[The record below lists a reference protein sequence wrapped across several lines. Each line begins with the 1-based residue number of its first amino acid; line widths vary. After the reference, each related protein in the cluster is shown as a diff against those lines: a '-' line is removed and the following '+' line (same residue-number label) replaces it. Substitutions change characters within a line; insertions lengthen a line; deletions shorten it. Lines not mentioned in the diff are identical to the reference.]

1 MEIILLLITI
11 FIIIIALIASRFV
24 DNSNPYPFSKKQTI
38 YSSTERSF
46 YQLLEKAVGNDY
58 KILTRVKLTD
68 IVETKGAASSKN
80 KRAALIKANAKSV
93 DFVLCDKKTLAIS
106 GVIDLINNS
115 SKDGHRAK
123 SDWFVNGT
131 LEAAAIPHIRIKI
144 KAGYKV
150 EDIRN
155 CVLFKL
161 GKPKQ
166 AESKPLVRGTIGRP
180 PRSPLAGLPTGM
192 RAPATAMAQA

>member
-1 MEIILLLITI
+1 MEFILVLITI
-11 FIIIIALIASRFV
+11 FLVIIALIASRMI
-24 DNSNPYPFSKKQTI
+24 DNSNPYPFSKKQSI

-46 YQLLEKAVGNDY
+46 YQLLEKAVGNEY

-68 IVETKGAASSKN
+68 LVETKDSATSKN
-80 KRAALIKANAKSV
+80 RRAALLKAGAKSV

-106 GVIDLINNS
+106 CVVDLINNS
-115 SKDGHRAK
+115 TKEGHRAK
-123 SDWFVNGT
+123 SDWFVNGA
-131 LEAAAIPHIRIKI
+131 LEAANIPHIRIKI

-161 GKPKQ
+161 GKIKPV
-166 AESKPLVRGTIGRP
+166 ESTPLVRGTIGRP
-180 PRSPLAGLPTGM
+180 PRSPLAGLPTGI
-192 RAPATAMAQA
+192 RSPAAA